1 MRCERVDADLPGLVD
16 GRPLPEPARRHV
28 EHCLRCQAATSR
40 DRRVHRAL
48 HDLGGRTQ
56 PPPPG
61 LYAEIV
67 SALDSAASP
76 VPPHPHHRRRAAY
89 VGTIA
94 AATAAGVG
102 GALVLAA
109 RGRRLAG

>member
-1 MRCERVDADLPGLVD
+1 MRCERVDGDLPGLVD

-48 HDLGGRTQ
+48 HDLGDRTR

-67 SALDSAASP
+67 SVLDSAAS
-76 VPPHPHHRRRAAY
+76 VPPHPHHRRRVAY
-89 VGTIA
+89 VGTLA